1 VNSTSYPL
9 SGVVVADFSRVLAGP
24 LATMTLADLGATVI
38 KVERPGAGD
47 DTRAWG
53 PPWRADDQTAA
64 TYFDS
69 VNRSKLSVGLD
80 LGDPAD
86 AELAR
91 ELARRADV
99 LVENFKPEGLRRL
112 GLGYEQVSARNP
124 GVVYCSITGFGTGAG
139 ADLLGYDFVVQ
150 AVGGLMSITG
160 EPGSPSKA
168 GVALVDVLTGKDA
181 TIAVR
186 AGVAARARTGRGC
199 HVELTLLTSLLSA
212 LVNQVQAHLGA
223 GVVPTSM
230 GNQHPSIAP
239 YETLRCAD
247 GLLAIACGND
257 GQFARLATVLG
268 IPEVA
273 TQARFATNA
282 ARVVNRQALIE
293 VLQSRLATHGVAHW
307 QARLVQV
314 GVPAGQVG
322 SIADGVSLA
331 EELGLAPVVD
341 AGGVATVRH
350 PARYSTEAVRPPSRP
365 PRLAEHDDQVRAWLH
380 DPDRPLPQPASDR
393 SPKPEYCP
401 DSRETSS
408 GSTGMTDIK
417 TSPEENS

>member
-1 VNSTSYPL
+1 MTSTSYPL
-9 SGVVVADFSRVLAGP
+9 SGIVVADFSRVLAGP
-24 LATMTLADLGATVI
+24 LTTMTLADLGATVI

-53 PPWRADDQTAA
+53 PPWRSDDPTAA

-80 LGDPAD
+80 LSDPAD
-86 AELAR
+86 AQLAR

-99 LVENFKPEGLRRL
+99 LVENFKPDGLRRL
-112 GLGYEQVSARNP
+112 GLGYEQVSAENP
-124 GVVYCSITGFGTGAG
+124 GIVYCSITGFGTGAG

-160 EPGSPSKA
+160 EPGAPSKA

-181 TIAVR
+181 TIAVL
-186 AGVAARARTGRGC
+186 AGLAGRARTGRGC

-257 GQFARLATVLG
+257 GQFARLAMVLG

-273 TQARFATNA
+273 AQPRFATNA
-282 ARVVNRQALIE
+282 ARVVNRQALIG
-293 VLQSRLATHGVAHW
+293 VLEAQLVTRGAAHW
-307 QARLVQV
+307 QARLVEV

-322 SIADGVSLA
+322 SIADGVALA
-331 EELGLAPVVD
+331 DQLGLAPVVD
-341 AGGVATVRH
+341 AGGVSTVRH
-350 PARYSTEAVRPPSRP
+350 PASYSTEAVRPPSRP
-365 PRLAEHDDQVRAWLH
+365 PRLAEHDSQVRAWLQ
-380 DPDRPLPQPASDR
+380 DPTRPLPQP
-393 SPKPEYCP
+393 SPP
-401 DSRETSS
+401 
-408 GSTGMTDIK
+408 
-417 TSPEENS
+417 SP